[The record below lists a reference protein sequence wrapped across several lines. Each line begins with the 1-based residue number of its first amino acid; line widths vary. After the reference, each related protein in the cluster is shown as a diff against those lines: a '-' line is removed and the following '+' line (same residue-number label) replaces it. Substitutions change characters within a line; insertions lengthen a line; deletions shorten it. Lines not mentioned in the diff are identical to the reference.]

1 MGNAWST
8 HKSKREEQAKAKRY
22 TVLRSL
28 DFTSRFNLQKF
39 LQLFL
44 FFLHRL
50 RNESRVRSPDSRLGI
65 SERLPMPTSQMKD
78 NNLFLEENNLLDDSE
93 LATSEEWKLP
103 YKSLRLDICS
113 VRRYFARNILNYCY
127 NIVQKTAFPKRIFAR
142 YCIGKKKFCILDM

>member
-8 HKSKREEQAKAKRY
+8 HKSKREGKAKAKRY
-22 TVLRSL
+22 KVTWSL
-28 DFTSRFNLQKF
+28 DFTSRLNSQKF

-50 RNESRVRSPDSRLGI
+50 RNENHVRIPDSHYI

-78 NNLFLEENNLLDDSE
+78 YNLLLEENKLVDKKE

-103 YKSLRLDICS
+103 YKSLRLDIYY
-113 VRRYFARNILNYCY
+113 VRWYFARNILNDCY
-127 NIVQKTAFPKRIFAR
+127 DILQKKWAFPKRILAR
-142 YCIGKKKFCILDM
+142 YSIGKKNCTLDM

>member
-8 HKSKREEQAKAKRY
+8 HKSKRKEKAKAKRY
-22 TVLRSL
+22 TFMRSL
-28 DFTSRFNLQKF
+28 DFTSRLNSQKF

-50 RNESRVRSPDSRLGI
+50 QNENRVRSLDSRLGI

-78 NNLFLEENNLLDDSE
+78 SNLFLEESKHVDENE

-103 YKSLRLDICS
+103 YKSLRLDIYP

-127 NIVQKTAFPKRIFAR
+127 HIVQKNFFFLKDLI
-142 YCIGKKKFCILDM
+142 